1 MSDSIATISPW
12 PADLRVALVHDWLT
26 GMRGGEKVLEMLCD
40 FFPRAT
46 LFTIFHDR
54 GAMSPIIEGMEIRTS
69 WIAKLPL
76 ADGHFRAYL
85 PLFPR
90 AIENFNFR
98 KYDLI
103 ISTSHCVAK
112 GAIPPAKALHISYIH
127 TPMRYV
133 WEMYPHYLGKNA
145 GAIKRLAGTAL
156 ASYLRRWDV
165 ASCPRVHYFIANS
178 ENVRRRI
185 QWHYRREAEVIYPP
199 VDGQLFRPSREPE
212 DYFLIV
218 TALVPYKQVNLAI
231 EAFNKLGSRLV
242 VVGDGPD
249 KKKLQAMAKD
259 NIEFLPWQGADG
271 LRDLY
276 SGCRALI
283 FPGEED
289 FGIVP
294 LEAQACGRPV
304 IAYGRGGVL
313 ETVIPA
319 NPESAAETTENRG
332 EATGLFFY
340 ESSAEALADAV
351 RAFERHSFHPEAIR
365 RQALRFD
372 KPVFIRRLGDYLRT
386 RIVEKF
392 GDSVGW
398 VPSGGDRDE

>member
-1 MSDSIATISPW
+1 MSSG
-12 PADLRVALVHDWLT
+12 DLKVALVHDWLT
-26 GMRGGEKVLEMLCD
+26 GMRGGEKVLEVLCD
-40 FFPRAT
+40 FFPSAT

-76 ADGHFRAYL
+76 ADGHFRSYL
-85 PLFPR
+85 PLFPK
-90 AIENFNFR
+90 AIESFDFHG
-98 KYDLI
+98 YDLI

-112 GAIPPAKALHISYIH
+112 GAIPSADALHISYIH
-127 TPMRYV
+127 TPMRYI
-133 WEMYPHYLGKNA
+133 WEMYPHYLGREA
-145 GAIKRLAGTAL
+145 GPIRRLAGAAL

-185 QWHYRREAEVIYPP
+185 QLHYRREAEVIYPP
-199 VDGQLFRPSREPE
+199 VDGAQFYPSKESG

-231 EAFNKLGSRLV
+231 EAFNKLGLRLV
-242 VVGDGPD
+242 IVGEGPE
-249 KKKLQAMAKD
+249 KKKLQAMAKP
-259 NIEFLPWQGADG
+259 NIEFLPWQGADS
-271 LRDLY
+271 LRNLY
-276 SGCRALI
+276 SRCRALI

-294 LEAQACGRPV
+294 LEAQSCGRPV

-313 ETVIPA
+313 ETVIPV
-319 NPESAAETTENRG
+319 NPESAAVTSENRA

-340 ESSAEALADAV
+340 ESSAEALVEAV
-351 RAFERHSFHPEAIR
+351 RAFDRHSFHPEAIR

-372 KPVFIRRLGDYLRT
+372 KPVFTRRLGDYLRM
-386 RIVEKF
+386 RIAEKF
-392 GDSVGW
+392 EKSVGW
-398 VPSGGDRDE
+398 GSSGGDRGE